1 MCTSALTCA
10 GACTY
15 RQIYWAHALTGHVD
29 TWINLWMCYG
39 QRLADQSGAW
49 LGGPAL
55 AAVTEETLTET
66 KALLGRICILHGPA
80 VSAGTPRSLQYL
92 ATEVRPQCKPV
103 SLASPLVVKASLQLA
118 SKPRSKEYIPHS
130 GKFKDGA
137 NSMDRW
143 RYRKLVPKMQ

>member
-1 MCTSALTCA
+1 M
-10 GACTY
+10 
-15 RQIYWAHALTGHVD
+15 
-29 TWINLWMCYG
+29 
-39 QRLADQSGAW
+39 
-49 LGGPAL
+49 

-103 SLASPLVVKASLQLA
+103 SPASPLVVKASLQLA